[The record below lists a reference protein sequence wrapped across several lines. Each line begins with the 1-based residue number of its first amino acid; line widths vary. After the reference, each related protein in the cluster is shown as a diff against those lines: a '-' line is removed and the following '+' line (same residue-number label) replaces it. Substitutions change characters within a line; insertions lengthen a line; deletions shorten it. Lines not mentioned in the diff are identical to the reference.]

1 MCPLSLTNLQEIKLK
16 PVIDLYADGI
26 LPDGAESEQDV
37 RFTFNEVEGQVLVT
51 INDQEVAISRDV
63 IADLFFIHQGLSGY
77 DA

>member
-1 MCPLSLTNLQEIKLK
+1 MK

-63 IADLFFIHQGLSGY
+63 IADLFFIHRALSGY